1 MFLKRQN
8 GVNSMLLFS
17 YKNGIHTHTL
27 KHVCAPIEF
36 FLKEYTGSQYRGC
49 LEKGLKPGEP

>member
-1 MFLKRQN
+1 ME
-8 GVNSMLLFS
+8 
-17 YKNGIHTHTL
+17 YTHTHTL

-49 LEKGLKPGEP
+49 LEKGLTPGEPQGGGRLWGICIFTP